1 MKRVILL
8 LAAVLLA
15 VGVQAQDPS
24 EQAFPSFVEVS
35 SSAYREVAPNMV
47 YLSITIN
54 ERESKGRITVEEQE
68 RDMVAALKKL
78 GIDTKTDLRV
88 SDLSSSQL
96 KRSQAVKTKS
106 YQLKMTDVA
115 LVGSVYI
122 ALNEIGITTINIEN
136 VTNTNR
142 DSIEDE
148 LRVEAMRNARA
159 NAKLMAEAIDQT
171 IGKAF
176 YIHTYDVSVSTVRN
190 EMDGVVVTAFGATKR
205 ADVPEPVITE
215 LRKIRISVQVRAKFV
230 LE

>member
-8 LAAVLLA
+8 FAAVLMAL
-15 VGVQAQDPS
+15 GVQAQS

-35 SSAYREVAPNMV
+35 SSAYREVAPNLV

-148 LRVEAMRNARA
+148 LRVEAIHNARD
-159 NAKLMAEAIDQT
+159 NAKLMAEALDQT

-205 ADVPEPVITE
+205 ADAPEPVITE